1 MEEIPPPPATSPIL
15 PWAGAVVVIT
25 RRPGAGEGRTVRLDL
40 GGAAA
45 DEGSD
50 WRGAQGAAADGRAKR
65 AAGAAQ
71 GGEADLRGKKE

>member
-1 MEEIPPPPATSPIL
+1 
-15 PWAGAVVVIT
+15 VIT

-50 WRGAQGAAADGRAKR
+50 WRGAQEQQLTVGRSEQQEQRREEKPI
-65 AAGAAQ
+65 
-71 GGEADLRGKKE
+71 